1 MVDAIAGA
9 AIMVMATMSLVMA
22 IEVAEKAFNQA
33 GRYPL
38 NIDERELLDCCL
50 SKDDELKKQQVL
62 DFEKKLENALNQ
74 AVVNDVDE

>member
-22 IEVAEKAFNQA
+22 IEVAEKAFDQA

-38 NIDERELLDCCL
+38 NRDESELLDCCL
-50 SKDDELKKQQVL
+50 TDDEKNL
-62 DFEKKLENALNQ
+62 FEKKLENALNQ
-74 AVVNDVDE
+74 TIVNDVDE

>member
-22 IEVAEKAFNQA
+22 IEVAEKAFHQA

-38 NIDERELLDCCL
+38 NRDERELLSCCL
-50 SKDDELKKQQVL
+50 SKDEMVL
-62 DFEKKLENALNQ
+62 FEKKLGNTLKQMRLKDA
-74 AVVNDVDE
+74 DE

>member
-33 GRYPL
+33 GR
-38 NIDERELLDCCL
+38 
-50 SKDDELKKQQVL
+50 
-62 DFEKKLENALNQ
+62 
-74 AVVNDVDE
+74 

>member
-22 IEVAEKAFNQA
+22 IEVAEKAFDQA

-38 NIDERELLDCCL
+38 NLDERGLIECCL
-50 SKDDELKKQQVL
+50 SKDDDIKKQQVL

-74 AVVNDVDE
+74 ADVNDVDE

>member
-1 MVDAIAGA
+1 MVEAIAGA

-38 NIDERELLDCCL
+38 NLDESELLDCCL
-50 SKDDELKKQQVL
+50 TADEKNL
-62 DFEKKLENALNQ
+62 FEQKLENVLNQ
-74 AVVNDVDE
+74 TVVNDVDE

>member
-38 NIDERELLDCCL
+38 NLDESELLDCCL
-50 SKDDELKKQQVL
+50 TADDTNS
-62 DFEKKLENALNQ
+62 FEQKLENVVNQ
-74 AVVNDVDE
+74 TVVNDVD